1 MTEIITR
8 EMHEIRRLIAETV
21 AKREALKI
29 EMQEWYERFP
39 NERFGRMRDLIA
51 VDGVLSQLDT
61 HYKQLWDFHNA
72 RGQSA

>member
-8 EMHEIRRLIAETV
+8 EMHEIRSLIAETV

-61 HYKQLWDFHNA
+61 HYKHLWDFHNA
-72 RGQSA
+72 RGRSA

>member
-21 AKREALKI
+21 AKREALKN

-39 NERFGRMRDLIA
+39 NERFGRLKDLIA

-61 HYKQLWDFHNA
+61 HYKHLWDFHNA